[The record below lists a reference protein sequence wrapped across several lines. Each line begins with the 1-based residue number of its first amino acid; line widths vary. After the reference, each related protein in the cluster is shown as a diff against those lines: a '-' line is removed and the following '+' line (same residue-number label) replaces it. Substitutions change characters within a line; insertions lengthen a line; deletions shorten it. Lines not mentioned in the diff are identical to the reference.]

1 MADAAFVALSVLTI
15 GSAIAAL
22 ELRSLVYGSIALM
35 GTLGGIAGFFLLLD
49 SPFVA
54 LFQIAV
60 YVGSIAVLILF
71 TVMLVRRQLIFTKV
85 EDVRR
90 RYAGIGLMLV
100 VMMSLGAVVLDSG
113 LKQVWTDSGP
123 VEFHDVGEDLLTYY
137 WPALVLMGLI
147 LASSVTGA
155 LVLARREDEYDGDGD
170 DSGGLAVAA
179 AAPAASAAGAGGGAG
194 GAAGATTLGG
204 DAAPAPDA
212 DADAPAPKTDG
223 AGADADAPA
232 PKADGAGADAPAPKT
247 DGAGADAPAPKTDG
261 ADGGSG
267 RSGGG
272 GGDSNNP
279 NNKPDNPNNK
289 PDNPN
294 NNPNNSGGGRAGG
307 GA

>member
-22 ELRSLVYGSIALM
+22 ELRSLVYGSLALM

-100 VMMSLGAVVLDSG
+100 VMLALGAVVIDSG
-113 LKQVWTDSGP
+113 LKQVWTDSPP
-123 VEFHDVGEDLLTYY
+123 VEFQDIGEDLLTYY

-155 LVLARREDEYDGDGD
+155 LVLARREDEYEEGEEEDGEGAA
-170 DSGGLAVAA
+170 SGEAIAVAA
-179 AAPAASAAGAGGGAG
+179 AHAGAGAPQE
-194 GAAGATTLGG
+194 AAG
-204 DAAPAPDA
+204 DAAPP
-212 DADAPAPKTDG
+212 PGYYNCTTSCVRFRKY
-223 AGADADAPA
+223 
-232 PKADGAGADAPAPKT
+232 
-247 DGAGADAPAPKTDG
+247 
-261 ADGGSG
+261 
-267 RSGGG
+267 
-272 GGDSNNP
+272 
-279 NNKPDNPNNK
+279 
-289 PDNPN
+289 
-294 NNPNNSGGGRAGG
+294 
-307 GA
+307 

>member
-35 GTLGGIAGFFLLLD
+35 GTLGGIAGFFLMLD

-85 EDVRR
+85 EDPRR

-100 VMMSLGAVVLDSG
+100 TMVALGAIVLDSG
-113 LKQVWTDSGP
+113 LKQATTGSPP
-123 VEFHDVGEDLLTYY
+123 VEFQDVGEDLLTYY

-155 LVLARREDEYDGDGD
+155 LVLARREDDEDDDGGSG
-170 DSGGLAVAA
+170 SGGRDGGGALADAPAPAPAPQPQAA
-179 AAPAASAAGAGGGAG
+179 AQAAPGGGSGGGAG
-194 GAAGATTLGG
+194 GAEAARAEGA
-204 DAAPAPDA
+204 
-212 DADAPAPKTDG
+212 
-223 AGADADAPA
+223 
-232 PKADGAGADAPAPKT
+232 
-247 DGAGADAPAPKTDG
+247 
-261 ADGGSG
+261 
-267 RSGGG
+267 
-272 GGDSNNP
+272 
-279 NNKPDNPNNK
+279 
-289 PDNPN
+289 
-294 NNPNNSGGGRAGG
+294 
-307 GA
+307 